1 MIRAFAIGLAIA
13 TDRLIIVAMLILLL
27 GDLEAEPT
35 RAQSEAIAISA
46 FTVAFTVH
54 AVLAEIWIRATRRRS
69 TRPIRDDPRPGQVNL
84 KALG

>member
-13 TDRLIIVAMLILLL
+13 TDRLHIVAIIVLML
-27 GDLEAEPT
+27 GDPTGEPT
-35 RAQSEAIAISA
+35 RAQTEAIAISA
-46 FTVAFTVH
+46 FTIAFTLH
-54 AVLAEIWIRATRRRS
+54 AVLAEAWIRATRRRR